1 MIERR
6 YHAGLKNFLQL
17 YMPVSDD
24 WLVFDNSLNLNII
37 AQGNSNISIEIYDKL
52 IWTKINEY
60 S

>member
-1 MIERR
+1 
-6 YHAGLKNFLQL
+6 
-17 YMPVSDD
+17 MPVSDD
-24 WLVFDNSLNLNII
+24 WLVFDNSLDLNII